1 MFYINSVDRSLPKH
15 PRQKLAQAIAIA
27 AIEYNTVPV
36 LSIES
41 LVVIAVLLMLLISW
55 SKSKPITNLIAYL

>member
-41 LVVIAVLLMLLISW
+41 LVVIAVLLMLLIS
-55 SKSKPITNLIAYL
+55 